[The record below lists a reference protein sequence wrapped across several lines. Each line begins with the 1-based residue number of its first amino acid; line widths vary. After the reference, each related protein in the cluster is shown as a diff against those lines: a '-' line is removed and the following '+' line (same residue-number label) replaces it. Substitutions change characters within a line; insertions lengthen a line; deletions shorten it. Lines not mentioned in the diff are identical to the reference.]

1 MKPRLIILSDL
12 WGKVRSDWVQYYQ
25 ESLKTIFDFQY
36 YDCCELVGINRT
48 NLKEET
54 IHSQFVEKG
63 INIAVRKLIELE
75 KEKVSIL
82 AFSIGGTIA
91 WKAGLEGLKIESFH
105 AISSTRLRYETNK
118 PNCNIKLYY
127 GNKDNFIPSS
137 KWFENLDVTYEIIK
151 DGDHLIY
158 ADEKFYRR
166 VCEEIKNHYDKS
178 NPPTSP

>member
-1 MKPRLIILSDL
+1 
-12 WGKVRSDWVQYYQ
+12 
-25 ESLKTIFDFQY
+25 
-36 YDCCELVGINRT
+36 VGINRT

-127 GNKDNFIPSS
+127 GNNDNFIPSS